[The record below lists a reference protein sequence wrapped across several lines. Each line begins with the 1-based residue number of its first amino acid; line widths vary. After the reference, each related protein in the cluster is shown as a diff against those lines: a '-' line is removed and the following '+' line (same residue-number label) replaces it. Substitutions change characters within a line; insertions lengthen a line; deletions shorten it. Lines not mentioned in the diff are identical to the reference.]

1 MYQAFPV
8 LSWRGSLKSLKTLQ
22 RLYFLEIST
31 FLKAVRNPTQLR
43 DASDAPYSVN
53 SSLLSY
59 RKLSFKWYEKI
70 RKMNAC
76 HRKSPEQ
83 LKKKAEAAKHDTG
96 TEKKS
101 CIWEMGEIF
110 RPWKWLPKP

>member
-31 FLKAVRNPTQLR
+31 FLKAERNPTQLC
-43 DASDAPYSVN
+43 DASDAPSSVN

-83 LKKKAEAAKHDTG
+83 LKKKKG
-96 TEKKS
+96 
-101 CIWEMGEIF
+101 GGG
-110 RPWKWLPKP
+110 

>member
-8 LSWRGSLKSLKTLQ
+8 LLWKGSLKSLKTLQ

-31 FLKAVRNPTQLR
+31 FLKAERNPTQLR

-70 RKMNAC
+70 ERWTHAI
-76 HRKSPEQ
+76 E
-83 LKKKAEAAKHDTG
+83 KAQN
-96 TEKKS
+96 S
-101 CIWEMGEIF
+101 
-110 RPWKWLPKP
+110 

>member
-1 MYQAFPV
+1 MYQVFPV
-8 LSWRGSLKSLKTLQ
+8 LPRRGSLKSLKTLQ

-31 FLKAVRNPTQLR
+31 FLKAERNPTQLR
-43 DASDAPYSVN
+43 DASDAPSSVN

-83 LKKKAEAAKHDTG
+83 LKKKKAEAAKHDTG
-96 TEKKS
+96 TEIKS
-101 CIWEMGEIF
+101 CIWEMGES
-110 RPWKWLPKP
+110 LKP